1 MRDGWESQARNWA
14 RFARTPGHDSTCE
27 DLNVPT
33 LLNLLLPPG
42 RQTLD
47 LGCGEGRL
55 GRLLQSLGDRV
66 TGVDAAPTMV
76 GDLTASHQVPVPAV
90 LADAAALPF
99 GAETFDLVVVARTDH
114 GRVLAVRE
122 LA

>member
-14 RFARTPGHDSTCE
+14 RFARTPGHDSTYE

-55 GRLLQSLGDRV
+55 GRLLQSLGDRA

-76 GDLTASHQVPVPAV
+76 RADGQPSGPRTGRARRRGRTA
-90 LADAAALPF
+90 L
-99 GAETFDLVVVARTDH
+99 R
-114 GRVLAVRE
+114 R
-122 LA
+122 